1 MARDA
6 LPARFEDR
14 ADAGRQLAA
23 RLEHL
28 RDSEPVVIALPRG
41 GVPVGRQIADALNA
55 PLEVFLVR
63 KLGAPQ
69 QPELGVGALAEDGT
83 MVVDRETVAALGIG
97 EERLASV
104 IASEREEMR
113 RRMLLYRGGR
123 PAPEL
128 EGRTVIVVDDGVATG
143 GTDAAALRA
152 IARMHPAHLVLAVPV
167 CVPTV
172 SKRLAEDADEVVC
185 LLEPAYLDGVGY
197 WFHDFSQVSD
207 DEVVELLGR
216 DGDGSGGGA

>member
-1 MARDA
+1 MTLAAEAAQEPLASSTRIEARRDA
-6 LPARFEDR
+6 
-14 ADAGRQLAA
+14 
-23 RLEHL
+23 
-28 RDSEPVVIALPRG
+28 
-41 GVPVGRQIADALNA
+41 A
-55 PLEVFLVR
+55 PH
-63 KLGAPQ
+63 
-69 QPELGVGALAEDGT
+69 
-83 MVVDRETVAALGIG
+83 TVAWG
-97 EERLASV
+97 
-104 IASEREEMR
+104 
-113 RRMLLYRGGR
+113 
-123 PAPEL
+123 
-128 EGRTVIVVDDGVATG
+128 GRTVIVVDDGVATG